1 MTEKE
6 SKKKQEQEIQGF
18 LNYKFKGKITC
29 YLGSRK
35 QRKQGK
41 VDS

>member
-1 MTEKE
+1 M
-6 SKKKQEQEIQGF
+6 QGF
-18 LNYKFKGKITC
+18 LNYKFKAKITC